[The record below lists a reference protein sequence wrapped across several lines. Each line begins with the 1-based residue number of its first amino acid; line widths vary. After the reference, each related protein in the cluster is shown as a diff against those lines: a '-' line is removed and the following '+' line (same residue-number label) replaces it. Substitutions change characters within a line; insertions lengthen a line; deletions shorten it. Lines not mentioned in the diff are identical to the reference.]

1 MKMSVMNINKLWMGL
16 VLSLCPLAALAQ
28 ESSSSFNTLKLPTS
42 SHAAALGGQNVSI
55 VDDDATLG
63 WANPALYANV
73 SDRSLALSFMTY
85 AASTTWMGAHFVKA
99 FGERHTL
106 AVGANLMN
114 YGKMDETDEN
124 GNTLGTFSAKDFVLG
139 VGYSYLLSD
148 RWTGGANAKYLVSNL
163 ADYTAMALL
172 VDVGLNYY
180 DEENDLSISASL
192 QNVGTQVKAYD
203 NGIRTHLPFNLALGF
218 SKGMAHLPVRFHVTM
233 TDLTRWKS
241 SYYVLPEEK
250 DENKSDKV
258 SFSKIALNHFVVGL
272 DILPTDYLYLSV
284 GYNFRRAYELKAA
297 GSSHLAG
304 LTAGGGVNVKRFR
317 FGLSYAKYHQASN
330 SLMVNAGYR
339 F

>member
-1 MKMSVMNINKLWMGL
+1 MGL
-16 VLSLCPLAALAQ
+16 ALSLCPLTAVAQ
-28 ESSSSFNTLKLPTS
+28 ESSSSFNALKLPTS
-42 SHAAALGGQNVSI
+42 SHVSAVGGQNVSM

-63 WANPALYANV
+63 WTNPALYANV

-114 YGKMDETDEN
+114 YGKMDETDEQ
-124 GNTLGTFSAKDFVLG
+124 GNTSGTFSAKEFVLG

-163 ADYTAMALL
+163 ADYSAMAIL
-172 VDVGLNYY
+172 VDVGLNYFN
-180 DEENDLSISASL
+180 EESDFSLSASL
-192 QNVGTQVKAYD
+192 QNIGTQVKAYD
-203 NGIRTHLPFNLALGF
+203 NGLRTHLPFNLALGI
-218 SKGMAHLPVRFHVTM
+218 SKGMAHLPVRIHVTLS
-233 TDLTRWKS
+233 DLMRWKQ
-241 SYYVLPEEK
+241 SYYVMPQQK

-258 SFSKIALNHFVVGL
+258 SFSKIALNHVVVGL
-272 DILPTDYLYLSV
+272 DIQPSDIFYLSL

-297 GSSHLAG
+297 GSSHWAG
-304 LTAGGGVNVKRFR
+304 LTAGGGINVRRFQ
-317 FGLSYAKYHQASN
+317 FGLSYAQYHQASS
-330 SLMVNAGYR
+330 SLMVNAGYK